1 MNKVKKAFYR
11 AGCIAMQALYAV
23 GRFFKKLWQHK
34 QGRIGLIIVAFLA
47 LLAIFAPLI
56 APYDPYDVTQ
66 RADKGLLPSWEHLL
80 GTSITTGQDIFSMV
94 IYGTRSSLSIG
105 LITGIVIAVLGSIL
119 GVAAGYL
126 GGWVDTII
134 MRIVDVLLVIP
145 TLPLVIV
152 MTNVLGTSYVVIV
165 IVFAAFG
172 WTGLA
177 RVIRSQVM
185 LIKNANYVKAA
196 ELAGASKWYIM
207 WRHILP
213 AVSNLLIM
221 STALTSAGI
230 MVAEAGLSFLGL
242 GNPEA
247 ISWGKMLAD
256 AQSSGAMLFGHW
268 WSIIAPGVGIFL
280 SVYSFMRIGL
290 ALEEILNPRMR
301 KGSNMLKVFKHL
313 NNTYLDEVFASMDD
327 ASKLKGEYEPA
338 PAALADIA
346 LPASPAQAAAAQA
359 LAAAETAGAAAAG
372 AGAMAVAAEA
382 AAESA
387 SEKTAREEAFAAAE
401 ERAEA
406 AFAEAAAEQAQQA
419 CEQAEAAAKQEEAP
433 GANECADERGE
444 ER

>member
-1 MNKVKKAFYR
+1 MKDILRKTGKFLLHVLQ
-11 AGCIAMQALYAV
+11 GI
-23 GRFFKKLWQHK
+23 GGFFKKLWKHK
-34 QGRIGLIIVAFLA
+34 QGRVGLIIVAILA
-47 LLAIFAPLI
+47 VCAIFAPLI

-66 RADKGLLPSWEHLL
+66 RAEKGLSPSWQHLL
-80 GTSITTGQDIFSMV
+80 GTSITTGQDIFSML
-94 IYGTRSSLSIG
+94 IYGARSSLSIG
-105 LITGIVIAVLGSIL
+105 VITGITIAVLGSLL
-119 GVAAGYL
+119 GIAAGYL

-177 RVIRSQVM
+177 RVIRSQVI

-196 ELAGASKWYIM
+196 EIMGASRWYVM

-268 WSIIAPGVGIFL
+268 WSILAPGVGIFL
-280 SVYSFMRIGL
+280 AVYSFMRIGL
-290 ALEEILNPRMR
+290 AMEEILNPRMR

-313 NNTYLDEVFASMDD
+313 NNTYLDEVFASMDEG
-327 ASKLKGEYEPA
+327 SKLSGEYISSG
-338 PAALADIA
+338 AAQP
-346 LPASPAQAAAAQA
+346 PASG
-359 LAAAETAGAAAAG
+359 EKD
-372 AGAMAVAAEA
+372 
-382 AAESA
+382 ESA
-387 SEKTAREEAFAAAE
+387 GS
-401 ERAEA
+401 
-406 AFAEAAAEQAQQA
+406 
-419 CEQAEAAAKQEEAP
+419 
-433 GANECADERGE
+433 
-444 ER
+444 